1 MQMYF
6 HRRLTSSEERNRAVA
21 VAACFGG
28 NRASCAVARA
38 TLPSECAHRSV
49 TVTFNVILIIR
60 WGKKRIELK
69 IKIRL

>member
-1 MQMYF
+1 
-6 HRRLTSSEERNRAVA
+6 
-21 VAACFGG
+21 
-28 NRASCAVARA
+28 
-38 TLPSECAHRSV
+38 V